1 MIKPQ
6 RFFRNR
12 LGEAADEASAFLR
25 RRRVAQ
31 RPYARVYYEDGRSET
46 FPSDQEEGRRLFLAA
61 ANLIE
66 LARR

>member
-6 RFFRNR
+6 RFFRDR

-31 RPYARVYYEDGRSET
+31 QPYARVYYADGASET
-46 FPSDQEEGRRLFLAA
+46 FPPDQEAGRKLFLAA
-61 ANLIE
+61 AELIE